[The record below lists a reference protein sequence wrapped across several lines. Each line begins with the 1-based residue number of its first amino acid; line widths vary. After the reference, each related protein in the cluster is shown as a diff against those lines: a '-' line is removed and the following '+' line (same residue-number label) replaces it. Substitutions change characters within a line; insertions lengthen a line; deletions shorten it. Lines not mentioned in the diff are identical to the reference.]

1 MIGHRPRGVRPC
13 LPRFEVLEGRIF
25 LAQFGVAWHHADHL
39 TLSFV
44 PDGTSIAGAPSDL
57 FRWLDSAQAT
67 ADWQREILRAFQ
79 TWGVDA
85 HINFAVA
92 RDGGQALGV
101 PGPD

>member
-44 PDGTSIAGAPSDL
+44 PPTLARTIRRTVWCRKVCACPGIAGWAAVDQVPIHLS
-57 FRWLDSAQAT
+57 SA
-67 ADWQREILRAFQ
+67 
-79 TWGVDA
+79 
-85 HINFAVA
+85 
-92 RDGGQALGV
+92 
-101 PGPD
+101 